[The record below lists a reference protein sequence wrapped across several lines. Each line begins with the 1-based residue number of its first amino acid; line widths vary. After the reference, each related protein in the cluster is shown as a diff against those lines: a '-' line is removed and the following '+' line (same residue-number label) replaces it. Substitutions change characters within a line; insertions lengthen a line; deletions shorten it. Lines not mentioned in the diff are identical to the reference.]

1 MMKIGED
8 DGKLLELFLCEYT
21 LILCFICAMLC
32 AMVDHST
39 A

>member
-21 LILCFICAMLC
+21 HPMFHLCYVVC
-32 AMVDHST
+32 HG
-39 A
+39 

>member
-8 DGKLLELFLCEYT
+8 DGKLLELFLCE
-21 LILCFICAMLC
+21 LILCFICAMSC
-32 AMVDHST
+32 ATVDHLT